1 MLQMSLNYDKKRM
14 LNWLQILQIFGLCV
28 KFQWINR
35 PSITDIF
42 SRGFF
47 KKEKEL
53 HYNDLAM
60 SQATALERS
69 VQDR

>member
-28 KFQWINR
+28 KFQSINR